1 MPAPDHTRQPHPDL
15 GGERAA
21 GHLTRAA
28 LRCVAADW
36 RPSVSRDLDEEAD
49 RAGHRGWR
57 RDVWCAWQILRV
69 GVRLRARGGSGSHA
83 VAARVGLTS
92 AEDRAPMWTRLVG
105 SAALDARLALRM
117 LRRRPASAVT
127 IVAMLALGIGAS
139 TATFAVFN
147 FVLFRP
153 VPGVSDADRLVTVRF
168 QPHGQPRSFGSGPRT
183 ALPALRQAATEL
195 DGLGESTPAE
205 LPLSTAPGSGA
216 ELGSVEFV
224 TSQYLH
230 ALGVRARVGRLLTD
244 READAGDEVAL
255 VSDRLRGPTSFGAP
269 VVLGGSLVVNGHVLT
284 VVGVIADYRGWGA
297 TRMNDVDVWLP
308 AGAATRV
315 TNGAMDVSTMFG
327 LVGRLREGG
336 SLGLLEERLRAAYT
350 AATPATPATPAT
362 RPGRRVLEPVVY
374 SGLTTIS
381 DRYVHDHVMQIYW
394 ILMGAAGLLLLLA
407 CANAANLLLARALER
422 QRETAVRHAIGASRW
437 RIVRQ
442 FLVEA
447 SVLAVAAAAA
457 GLALAAGIARVFQ
470 GLRLMAFLP
479 PLQAIDIDRRVG
491 LFCVAV
497 ATVTV
502 VAFGVAPAVLASR
515 ANAREALG
523 SGGRATVDRRRLRL
537 ALASAQVAL
546 SLVLMIGAAVL
557 NRSLANLLGVD
568 LGMRVDHVVALSL
581 KPYKVGYDDTRSK
594 ALIEQVRQRLREA
607 GLGEVAFASPAP
619 LDPMET
625 TLAVSRT
632 NDGTFEPLQMG
643 EQAVSPEYFDVLHI
657 PIRSGRTFTEA
668 ERSAPRPVGGT
679 VPMIA
684 NETMARELFGAAPA
698 VGRRFGVD
706 WSGDQSAPVD
716 AVIIGV
722 VGDTKTSDVK
732 AAAVPRLYDT
742 TKTQLRGGT
751 LVMASPM
758 PVAEAMAI
766 CRRIVHDV
774 DPALPIDD
782 LRPLEADVTDALGE
796 ARVLARL
803 GLLIALMAG
812 ILAASGVLAV
822 IAELVVAR
830 AREFGIRLALG
841 ASPTAIA
848 GLVLRGVWAICGI
861 GCIAGLALYQW
872 TSRLI
877 AAHLFGIT
885 RFDVTATAGACALLF
900 GAALVAAWAPASRA
914 MRIDPIEVLRQD

>member
-1 MPAPDHTRQPHPDL
+1 
-15 GGERAA
+15 
-21 GHLTRAA
+21 
-28 LRCVAADW
+28 
-36 RPSVSRDLDEEAD
+36 
-49 RAGHRGWR
+49 
-57 RDVWCAWQILRV
+57 
-69 GVRLRARGGSGSHA
+69 
-83 VAARVGLTS
+83 
-92 AEDRAPMWTRLVG
+92 MWTRLIG
-105 SAALDARLALRM
+105 SAVLDARLALRM

-147 FVLFRP
+147 FVMFRP
-153 VPGVSDADRLVTVRF
+153 VPGVPDADRLVTVRF
-168 QPHGQPRSFGSGPRT
+168 QPHGQPRSFGSGLTT
-183 ALPALRQAATEL
+183 ALPALRQAAAEL
-195 DGLGESTPAE
+195 DGLGEGTTE
-205 LPLSTAPGSGA
+205 TLPLSTGPGPAA
-216 ELGSVEFV
+216 EMGTVEFV

-230 ALGVRARVGRLLTD
+230 ALGVRARIGRLLTD
-244 READAGDEVAL
+244 READAGDDVAL

-269 VVLGGSLVVNGHVLT
+269 IALGGSLVVDGHALT
-284 VVGVIADYRGWGA
+284 VVGDIADYRGWGV
-297 TRMNDVDVWLP
+297 TRMNDVDVWVP
-308 AGAATRV
+308 AGAAARL
-315 TNGAMDVSTMFG
+315 TNGAMDLTTMFG
-327 LVGRLREGG
+327 LVGRLRDAA
-336 SLGLLEERLRAAYT
+336 SPRILEDRLRAAYA
-350 AATPATPATPAT
+350 AATPAP
-362 RPGRRVLEPVVY
+362 RPGRRAFEPVVY
-374 SGLTTIS
+374 SGLSTMS

-394 ILMGAAGLLLLLA
+394 ILMGAAGLLLVLA

-437 RIVRQ
+437 RIARQ

-447 SVLAVAAAAA
+447 AVLAVSAGAA
-457 GLALAAGIARVFQ
+457 GIALAVGIARVFQ
-470 GLRLMAFLP
+470 GLRLMSFLP
-479 PLQAIDIDRRVG
+479 ALQDIDIDRRVC

-502 VAFGVAPAVLASR
+502 VAFGAAPAVLASR
-515 ANAREALG
+515 TNTREVLG

-568 LGMRVDHVVALSL
+568 LGMRVDNVVALSL
-581 KPYKVGYDDTRSK
+581 QPYRVGYDDTRSA

-619 LDPMET
+619 LDTSET
-625 TLAVSRT
+625 TLSVSRAS
-632 NDGTFEPLQMG
+632 DGRFQPLQMG

-668 ERSAPRPVGGT
+668 EHSASPPVGAT

-684 NETMARELFGAAPA
+684 NEAMARELFGAAPA
-698 VGRRFGVD
+698 VGRRFSLD
-706 WSGDQSAPVD
+706 WSGDKSAPVE

-722 VGDTKTSDVK
+722 VADTKTSDVR
-732 AAAVPRLYDT
+732 AAAVPRLYDAT
-742 TKTQLRGGT
+742 RSWFREST
-751 LVMASPM
+751 LVIASQM
-758 PVAEAMAI
+758 PVAAAMSI
-766 CRRIVHDV
+766 CRRVVHDV

-782 LRPLEADVTDALGE
+782 LRPLEADVTDALSE

-803 GLLIALMAG
+803 GLLMALLAG
-812 ILAASGVLAV
+812 VLAAFGVLAV

-841 ASPTAIA
+841 ASPAAIG
-848 GLVLRGVWAICGI
+848 GLVLRGVWVICGI
-861 GCIAGLALYQW
+861 GGFAGLLLYQW

-877 AAHLFGIT
+877 ASHLFGIA

-900 GAALVAAWAPASRA
+900 VAALVAAWVPASRA
-914 MRIDPIEVLRQD
+914 MRIDPVEILRQD